1 MKNSFDFSQFDNI
14 FGDTNQDTNTTS
26 TVATTTAEPTNN
38 STEEITVMSSDS
50 LNNISILQSAQ
61 TKMSQIGVELNQ
73 DFVERDELIK
83 IMLLAIATGT
93 NLLMLGPPGIARVDI
108 IA

>member
-1 MKNSFDFSQFDNI
+1 MRNSFDFSQFDNI

-26 TVATTTAEPTNN
+26 TVATATAEPTNN

-50 LNNISILQSAQ
+50 SNNISILQSAQ

-93 NLLMLGPPGIARVDI
+93 NLLMLGPPGTARVDI